1 MYAGVMLYFF
11 YSHPPSKFKIC
22 NMAYGFR
29 TSRLDAWCHLKI
41 LKLEKVY
48 IDVNIHFFKKT
59 LVHVCILS
67 KYYVFIIDSIRA
79 LLNSEL

>member
-29 TSRLDAWCHLKI
+29 TSRRRLMSSQNS
-41 LKLEKVY
+41 KVRKGLY
-48 IDVNIHFFKKT
+48 RRKYTFKKKT

-79 LLNSEL
+79 LLNFEL

>member
-22 NMAYGFR
+22 NMTYGFETAR
-29 TSRLDAWCHLKI
+29 RRLVSSQNS
-41 LKLEKVY
+41 KVRKGLY
-48 IDVNIHFFKKT
+48 RRKYTFLKKT

-67 KYYVFIIDSIRA
+67 KYYMFIIDSIRV
-79 LLNSEL
+79 LLNSEV